1 MPAFHHIAVP
11 HKDILAGTMT
21 LETYAAK
28 LLDVHNGT
36 GPTDYVDPLA
46 FFKRTYETK
55 NLSSIVTAVKSR
67 LDGQDV
73 DHFHPIQTR
82 FGGGKTHTLIYLYH
96 KYVEWYNK
104 KPIVIVGTA
113 LDPNTQTIWGEIEKQ
128 LTGHIRKL
136 TGMVS
141 HGSFAIKSL
150 LEPEQPILIL
160 IDELLHYVGRAD
172 GIEVGNTT
180 LAEQTIAFVQE
191 LSEAVMDL
199 KNVCVVVTLPSS
211 ANEQI
216 NDEKAEALFEKL
228 KNFAGRIA
236 DVVSPVDDAEIPN
249 IIRTR
254 LFETSDAEIVKNSS
268 LIVNE
273 FVTYCD
279 SEGILPEGIDR
290 ATYRKQFEQSYPF
303 QPQVI
308 DVLYKRWG
316 SLQTFQRTR
325 GVLRL
330 LSIVVHNMLKSEKSF
345 IGLGD
350 FDLENSRLREELAQ
364 YLDDQFQSVIAQDIV
379 GPESG
384 ATKVDLLM
392 PSNLISKNLGTR
404 TASAIFM
411 YSHSGSNTAQDEQ
424 RGASTSEIMRST
436 VDTDIPS
443 ANISSVLEKFRNHM
457 FYLATHASTYFFT
470 KEANMLKMK
479 LERME
484 SISTDEVAMA
494 ERLLLQKHTRD
505 VHFSFNLWPTHSK
518 MVKDT
523 ADYKVVVLK
532 EPDLVLMKSILHT
545 VGELPR
551 QYKNSL
557 FFLTGSM
564 PARNKFHSSIKS
576 QLAWQHISKKVK
588 LRNDQRRT
596 LDEELERE
604 TNKSVD
610 FLKEY
615 YSRLYVPASV
625 DLHDKTSDEKTT
637 ESSLETHEMVV
648 PIYTS
653 SRIDQIVYDY
663 LKQESLY
670 VEELGPEFISE
681 NYVKDNRY
689 VLTQNLYMT
698 MLTSPGETRPA
709 SQDVLSRAIR
719 DGVIRKLFGL
729 GTLESDKPTVNYFGD
744 KKNPSV
750 TFSTDEI
757 IIASTEC
764 SMDNTPKP
772 IICDICGSTFNSHT
786 NLADHMNV
794 HTLTPQTGG
803 TAITELG
810 FTFTLPSGTA
820 HYVGDML
827 LLVADKFKDI
837 DLTLRAK
844 NGQLTIKDIDN
855 IKETLRQM
863 KSNSNLFQQHD
874 GD

>member
-1 MPAFHHIAVP
+1 MPPFYRIAVP
-11 HKDILAGTMT
+11 HTDILTGNMT

-28 LLDVHNGT
+28 LLDVHNGV
-36 GPTDYVDPLA
+36 GPTEYVDPQA
-46 FFKRTYETK
+46 FFERTYETK
-55 NLSSIVTAVKSR
+55 NLSNIVTAVKKR
-67 LDGQDV
+67 LDGHDV

-96 KYVEWYNK
+96 KYVEWHNK

-128 LTGHIRKL
+128 LTGHTSKL

-141 HGSFAIKSL
+141 RGSIAIKSL
-150 LEPEQPILIL
+150 LEPEQPALIL

-172 GIEVGNTT
+172 GIKVGNTT

-191 LSEAVMDL
+191 LGEAVMDL

-254 LFETSDAEIVKNSS
+254 LFQTNDAEIVKNSRQIIDS
-268 LIVNE
+268 

-279 SEGILPEGIDR
+279 TEGILPEGIDK
-290 ATYRKQFEQSYPF
+290 AAYRKQFEQSYPF

-330 LSIVVHNMLKSEKSF
+330 LSIVVHDMLKSEKPF

-350 FDLENSRLREELAQ
+350 FNLANGRLREELAQ

-384 ATKVDLLM
+384 ATRVDQLM
-392 PSNLISKNLGTR
+392 PPDLISSKLGTH

-411 YSHSGSNTAQDEQ
+411 YSHSGSGTAHDEQ
-424 RGASTSEIMRST
+424 RGATASEIMRST
-436 VDTDIPS
+436 VGVEVPS
-443 ANISSVLEKFRNHM
+443 ANISSVLEKFRNNL
-457 FYLATHASTYFFT
+457 FYLATHAGTYFFT

-484 SISTDEVAMA
+484 SISKDEVATA
-494 ERLLLQKHTRD
+494 EGLLLQKYMRDTR
-505 VHFSFNLWPTHSK
+505 FAISLWPTNSK
-518 MVKDT
+518 IVKDT
-523 ADYKVVVLK
+523 VEYKVVVLK
-532 EPDLVLMKSILHT
+532 EPDLRLMESILHT

-551 QYKNSL
+551 RYKNNL
-557 FFLTGSM
+557 FFLTGSL
-564 PARNKFHSSIKS
+564 PAKNKFHNAIKS
-576 QLAWQHISKKVK
+576 RLAWQHILKRAQ
-588 LRNDQRRT
+588 LRTDQKRT
-596 LDEELERE
+596 LEDELEKD
-604 TNKSVD
+604 TNNSID

-615 YSRLYVPASV
+615 YSRLYIPTSHDQH
-625 DLHDKTSDEKTT
+625 DLLQEKAA
-637 ESSLETHEMVV
+637 EPSFEMHEIMV
-648 PIYTS
+648 PIYAS
-653 SRIDQIVYDY
+653 SRIDQILYEH
-663 LKQESLY
+663 LKRESLY
-670 VEELGPEFISE
+670 LEELGPVFIRE
-681 NYVKDNRY
+681 NYIKNNPY
-689 VLTQNLYMT
+689 VSTRNLYES

-719 DGVIRKLFGL
+719 DGVAQKLFGL
-729 GTLESDKPTVNYFGD
+729 GTLRSDKPTVNYFGD
-744 KKNPSV
+744 SKNPSV
-750 TFSTDEI
+750 TFSADEVI
-757 IIASTEC
+757 VASTLC
-764 SMDNTPKP
+764 PDADAPKP
-772 IICDICGSTFNSHT
+772 TICSVCGSAFRDPA
-786 NLADHMNV
+786 NLADHMAV
-794 HTLTPQTGG
+794 HAASPTTNDNTPNKL
-803 TAITELG
+803 E
-810 FTFTLPSGTA
+810 FSFTLPSGTA

-827 LLVADKFKDI
+827 LLVAAKFGDI

-844 NGQLTIKDIDN
+844 NGKIAIKDIEN
-855 IKETLRQM
+855 LKETLRQM
-863 KSNSNLFQQHD
+863 KSDSDLFQQYD

>member
-1 MPAFHHIAVP
+1 MPAFYRIAVP
-11 HKDILAGTMT
+11 HKDILTGNMT

-28 LLDVHNGT
+28 LLDVYDGK
-36 GPTDYVDPLA
+36 GPTDYVDPKA
-46 FFKRTYETK
+46 FFERTYETK
-55 NLSSIVTAVKSR
+55 NLSSIVTAVKNR

-96 KYVEWYNK
+96 KYVEWHNK

-113 LDPNTQTIWGEIEKQ
+113 LDPNSQTIWGEIEKQ
-128 LTGHIRKL
+128 LTGHNHKL

-141 HGSFAIKSL
+141 RGSLAIKSL
-150 LEPEQPILIL
+150 LEPEQPVLIL

-180 LAEQTIAFVQE
+180 LAEQTIAFIQE
-191 LSEAVMDL
+191 LGEAVIDL

-216 NDEKAEALFEKL
+216 NNEKAEILFEKL

-249 IIRTR
+249 IIRRR
-254 LFETSDAEIVKNSS
+254 LFETSDAEIINKSS
-268 LIVNE
+268 SVINE

-279 SEGILPEGIDR
+279 SEGILPEGIDK
-290 ATYRKQFEQSYPF
+290 AAYRKQFEQSYPF

-330 LSIVVHNMLKSEKSF
+330 LSIVTHDMLKSEKSF
-345 IGLGD
+345 ICLSD
-350 FDLENSRLREELAQ
+350 FDLENGRLREELTQ

-384 ATKVDLLM
+384 ARKVDLLM
-392 PSNLISKNLGTR
+392 PSNLIPNKLGTR

-411 YSHSGSNTAQDEQ
+411 YSHSGSHSAQDEQ
-424 RGASTSEIMRST
+424 RGASAAEIMRST
-436 VDTDIPS
+436 VDTEIPS
-443 ANISSVLEKFRNHM
+443 ANITSVLEKFRNHM
-457 FYLATHASTYFFT
+457 FYLATHVGTYFFT

-484 SISTDEVAMA
+484 SISSDDVAIT
-494 ERLLLQKHTRD
+494 ERSLLQRNISD
-505 VHFSFNLWPTHSK
+505 ARFSIYLWPTHSK

-523 ADYKVVVLK
+523 TGYKVVVLK
-532 EPDLVLMKSILHT
+532 KPDLVLMKSILHT

-551 QYKNSL
+551 QYKNTL
-557 FFLTGSM
+557 FFLTGSISTK
-564 PARNKFHSSIKS
+564 NKFHNSIKS
-576 QLAWQHISKKVK
+576 QLAWEYILKRVE

-596 LDEELERE
+596 LNEEL
-604 TNKSVD
+604 KSDTDKSLD

-615 YSRLYVPASV
+615 YSHLYVPV
-625 DLHDKTSDEKTT
+625 FDDLRKSPDEKAT
-637 ESSLETHEMVV
+637 EPSLEMHEIVV

-653 SRIDQIVYDY
+653 SRIDQILYDY

-670 VEELGPEFISE
+670 VEELGPEFIRE
-681 NYVKDNRY
+681 NYMKNQRY
-689 VLTQNLYMT
+689 VSTHNLYVT

-709 SQDVLSRAIR
+709 SQDVLSRAIY
-719 DGVIRKLFGL
+719 DGVIKKLFGL
-729 GTLESDKPTVNYFGD
+729 GTLESDVPIVTYFGD
-744 KKNPSV
+744 KKNPLV

-757 IIASTEC
+757 IVASTYC
-764 SMDNTPKP
+764 STNKPEP
-772 IICDICGSTFNSHT
+772 IICDICGSAFSDHT
-786 NLADHMNV
+786 NLKDHMST
-794 HTLTPQTGG
+794 HTTGPQDSDTSN
-803 TAITELG
+803 AELK
-810 FTFTLPSGTA
+810 FTFTLPTGTA

-827 LLVADKFKDI
+827 LLIADKFKDI
-837 DLTLRAK
+837 DLTVRAK
-844 NGQLTIKDIDN
+844 NGKIIIKDIEN
-855 IKETLRQM
+855 LKETLRQM
-863 KSNSNLFQQHD
+863 KSSSDLFQQHD